1 MNAVIALSRKA
12 PSYSR
17 LAAACCAAPK
27 SRFLSTLPTLISREI
42 TEEIAIFDPQE
53 VPEELA
59 ELKSSISN
67 SWTIVE
73 GDSTTATQSGATIK
87 MYRKD
92 ATPNGS
98 KVSLSFV
105 SLKSAG

>member
-1 MNAVIALSRKA
+1 MNAIVALSRKA

-17 LAAACCAAPK
+17 LAAVCCAAPNTK
-27 SRFLSTLPTLISREI
+27 SRLLSTSTLPALISKEI

-53 VPEELA
+53 IPEDLA
-59 ELKSSISN
+59 DLKSSISS

-73 GDSTTATQSGATIK
+73 GDSTGATQSGATIK
-87 MYRKD
+87 MYRKN

-98 KVSLSFV
+98 KVSLTFV
-105 SLKSAG
+105 S